1 MRIIGGNHKGRTIP
15 VPQDFKARPTTD
27 FAKEALFNV
36 LDSEYEFEDL
46 KVLDLF
52 SGTGSISYEFSSRGS
67 GRVWS
72 VEMNPQYSA
81 FIKTTAAKIG
91 FSNITAVHH
100 NAFDFIELCRE
111 KFDIV
116 FADPPYSLEGV
127 ETLPDRILG
136 AGLVYP
142 ERYLILEHGSEHS
155 FREHPCFVKEK
166 VYGRVHFSFF
176 EPK

>member
-1 MRIIGGNHKGRTIP
+1 M
-15 VPQDFKARPTTD
+15 
-27 FAKEALFNV
+27 LFR
-36 LDSEYEFEDL
+36 S
-46 KVLDLF
+46 
-52 SGTGSISYEFSSRGS
+52 
-67 GRVWS
+67 
-72 VEMNPQYSA
+72 
-81 FIKTTAAKIG
+81 
-91 FSNITAVHH
+91 HH

-155 FREHPCFVKEK
+155 FRAHPCFVKEK